1 MDSFTLYRSYFNRHQ
16 LQRFSHEKN
25 LLMISE
31 VVDAVFNELNSFPFE
46 LQNSPFITETAKI
59 INRMKTYTGQIWK
72 GRLVAIIDAVGVI
85 GGVKNRFY
93 VQGYNFFA
101 DAEMISSYE
110 KHFFDDARYQGES
123 QFIELIEQDLNQI
136 QRALMNLQASSVVFE
151 QGDIQ
156 VAVEVQSTPT
166 KIIQSPPNAPPV
178 SIPAKS
184 SDVQDFS
191 TKATASPAQS
201 PARPSGQQDFSTRQT
216 ASPVQ
221 SSARP
226 SGQQDFNAR
235 ATASPAQSPAQSSV
249 MQDYAAKTNAQIE
262 FQKYIAETEAER
274 TKQLKARREDN
285 APKIEEWHKGQTE
298 LTERVRELQYPA
310 QKLLED
316 FRSFSTTL
324 TENYI
329 VQFAK
334 TQIELFNLI
343 TDNYAWH
350 SSRAETSQS
359 KDYYK
364 AVDNYRSYLELIVD
378 ALADFGIEEI
388 LSDPKTRFDGK
399 IHDVKNTKNFYPQT
413 ATIKKSLR
421 SGFRYGEL
429 ILQKEE
435 VEV

>member
-16 LQRFSHEKN
+16 LQRFSHEEN

-72 GRLVAIIDAVGVI
+72 GRRVAIIDAVGVI
-85 GGVKNRFY
+85 GGVRNRFY
-93 VQGYNFFA
+93 VQGYNFLA
-101 DAEMISSYE
+101 DAEMISSYG

-123 QFIELIEQDLNQI
+123 QFIDLIEQDLNQI

-156 VAVEVQSTPT
+156 VAVEVQPTTT

-184 SDVQDFS
+184 SDMQDFN
-191 TKATASPAQS
+191 TKATASPA
-201 PARPSGQQDFSTRQT
+201 
-216 ASPVQ
+216 Q

-249 MQDYAAKTNAQIE
+249 MQNYAAKTNAQIE

-285 APKIEEWHKGQTE
+285 APKIKAWHKGQTE